1 MNAITTYTSNDFS
14 SRYNVKRTTTDLD
27 VPYYVK
33 ETFANDFQGNLRRM
47 ESAIEEEYITNLR
60 NECYKQR
67 NYKVSQSV
75 NQIQNQVY

>member
-1 MNAITTYTSNDFS
+1 M
-14 SRYNVKRTTTDLD
+14 KRTTTDLD

-33 ETFANDFQGNLRRM
+33 ETFTSDFQGNLRRM

-67 NYKVSQSV
+67 NYKVSIISH
-75 NQIQNQVY
+75 Y